1 MVSKM
6 VSGVLRAKRKMRRK
20 GMWQLFKPRKGFTL
34 LWALL
39 LTGVSALYADIPAV
53 IEIQDVRVQRG
64 TLYVAVYSDE
74 ASYKNDEPC
83 STFKRDPAGSVVSIE
98 LNLPAGEYVVTA
110 FQDTNGNG
118 QLDTGIFGAPKEPAA
133 KSNWNG
139 IGSPGPWRKLKT
151 AVNDNSRKITICLYK
166 LL

>member
-1 MVSKM
+1 MEIFK
-6 VSGVLRAKRKMRRK
+6 LRRD
-20 GMWQLFKPRKGFTL
+20 FTL
-34 LWALL
+34 LCVLFLIGISEA
-39 LTGVSALYADIPAV
+39 YADVPVV
-53 IEIQDVRVQRG
+53 IEIQDVRVQQG

-83 STFKRDPAGSVVSIE
+83 GTFQLDPAGPVLSVE
-98 LNLPAGEYVVTA
+98 FRLPAGDYVAAA

-118 QLDTGIFGAPKEPAA
+118 KLDTGIFGVPKEPAA

-139 IGSPGPWRKLKT
+139 MGSPGPWKKLKV